1 MSAFIWDV
9 WYLTIDVMLV
19 GRLAL
24 KKKDCGTLDNA

>member
-1 MSAFIWDV
+1 MSASIWDI

-24 KKKDCGTLDNA
+24 KKGLRHIG